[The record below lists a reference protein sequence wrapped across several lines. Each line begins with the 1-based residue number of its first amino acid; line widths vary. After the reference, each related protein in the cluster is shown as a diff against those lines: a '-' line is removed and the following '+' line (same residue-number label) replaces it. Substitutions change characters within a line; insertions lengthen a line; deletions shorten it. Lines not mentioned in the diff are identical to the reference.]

1 MQNQKSVWGL
11 PLRQQVISL
20 ALSGNCLWATLG
32 VSAGVIGAIAQTTPV
47 QAAILTQ
54 WQFNSTTNQLEIT
67 VPEGTQPRYFL
78 LAKPARIVLDL
89 PNTQMGSVPTEQ
101 TLSGPVQQIRVSQQQ
116 AGSTRIVMQ
125 LAPNV
130 VFAPGQVKLEQ
141 AGTGKAG
148 TRWVLRPLIAGSSTS
163 TPTVAAK
170 PAAPATV
177 ATKPQSAA
185 PTPPSV
191 QPSAPAASSTQRSQP
206 SPPAVT
212 NERSQPSPPAVTN
225 ERSQPT
231 SQPSPPAVTNERSQ
245 PTTPAAPRS
254 RITRNAADLLAPGDR
269 SFDNS
274 SAPSPESSPTIAA
287 PTAPSPLPSDL
298 LGPAPAP
305 SDTAIFSPRL
315 SPEVTTA
322 TPTPAPRP
330 TQSAPTRDRQSPVT
344 LAKPSAPPKS
354 PAPSTATQPTAQSAI
369 KPPLPAPSAQPN
381 RATSTA
387 IAPTPAVTPVS
398 KPLPE
403 PQPPAVPV
411 VAEPIETAPVAPVQP
426 EVKPTA
432 NLPRP
437 TPDLETAVL
446 PPANFRSQQSVTVSV
461 PPMNSTAG
469 SVQVPQL
476 GDRVP
481 TTTIN
486 TEPNPGLP
494 PAVFT
499 PQPSA
504 TVTVPSLSSPSI
516 QPAPTRAVTLESP
529 QLARTPNVDEAA
541 GRVIEFGQPLAAT
554 SSTPAAATP
563 PNLPTLESE
572 TDLPTETPS
581 VISARATA
589 PVTVPPL
596 PRSTANSSSTE
607 LDFQRPS
614 DLPSKSQPN
623 IEAESSN
630 LVAVGDGIV
639 LPTGTT
645 LQLQYSGTE
654 VLELRPG
661 APQQEVL
668 LLQTE
673 IRDRNGSIL
682 APNGAPVIG
691 RFETTSGGSR
701 FVAQAINLQGRNVP
715 LAAESALL
723 GGKLKVSQD
732 KVVRNSALGALAGA
746 LVGGLSG
753 EEVIGGAAAGA
764 AVTYLASPK
773 PAKLQPGQV
782 LQVRLTEVLRSP

>member
-1 MQNQKSVWGL
+1 MQNQKSVGKL

-32 VSAGVIGAIAQTTPV
+32 VSAGVIGAIAQIVPV

-54 WQFNSTTNQLEIT
+54 WQFNSTNNQLEIT

-148 TRWVLRPLIAGSSTS
+148 TRWVLRPLIAGNSTS
-163 TPTVAAK
+163 TPTVATK
-170 PAAPATV
+170 PAVP

-191 QPSAPAASSTQRSQP
+191 RPSAPAVSSTQ
-206 SPPAVT
+206 
-212 NERSQPSPPAVTN
+212 
-225 ERSQPT
+225 RSQPT
-231 SQPSPPAVTNERSQ
+231 SQPSVPSVEPNGRSQ
-245 PTTPAAPRS
+245 PAPPVSPPKS

-269 SFDNS
+269 SLDNL
-274 SAPSPESSPTIAA
+274 SAPSPEPSPAIATPTDATPPSSETLRPA
-287 PTAPSPLPSDL
+287 PTAT
-298 LGPAPAP
+298 
-305 SDTAIFSPRL
+305 SDTAVFSPRL
-315 SPEVTTA
+315 SPAVTDATPTTA
-322 TPTPAPRP
+322 TSAPTIQLP
-330 TQSAPTRDRQSPVT
+330 QSAPTRDRRASTTPAKTTTSAKPPAPSIAAQPRVQP
-344 LAKPSAPPKS
+344 AVKPSATP
-354 PAPSTATQPTAQSAI
+354 
-369 KPPLPAPSAQPN
+369 AQPN
-381 RATSTA
+381 VA
-387 IAPTPAVTPVS
+387 IAPAPPTTTAVSSSVA
-398 KPLPE
+398 E

-411 VAEPIETAPVAPVQP
+411 VEQPVETASVAPAQP
-426 EVKPTA
+426 EVKPTV
-432 NLPRP
+432 NLPQA

-446 PPANFRSQQSVTVSV
+446 PPANFRSQQPVTVSV
-461 PPMNSTAG
+461 PPMNGTAG
-469 SVQVPQL
+469 STQVSPA

-481 TTTIN
+481 TNATN
-486 TEPNPGLP
+486 MEAAPVLP
-494 PAVFT
+494 PAVFS

-516 QPAPTRAVTLESP
+516 QPAPNRPVTSESP
-529 QLARTPNVDEAA
+529 QPSRTPNVDEAV

-554 SSTPAAATP
+554 SSAPAAAVP
-563 PNLPTLESE
+563 PSLPTLEAG
-572 TDLPTETPS
+572 TT
-581 VISARATA
+581 
-589 PVTVPPL
+589 
-596 PRSTANSSSTE
+596 TE
-607 LDFQRPS
+607 LDFERSPNPQAN
-614 DLPSKSQPN
+614 LQPD
-623 IEAESSN
+623 SS

-639 LPTGTT
+639 LPSGTT
-645 LQLQYSGTE
+645 LQLQYSGAE
-654 VLELRPG
+654 VLELKSG

-682 APNGAPVIG
+682 APTGAAVIG

-701 FVAQAINLQGRNVP
+701 FIAQAISLLGRNVP

-723 GGKLKVSQD
+723 GGKLQVSQE
-732 KVVRNSALGALAGA
+732 KIVRNSALGALAGA
-746 LVGGLSG
+746 LVGGSG
-753 EEVIGGAAAGA
+753 EEVLGGAAAGA

>member
-32 VSAGVIGAIAQTTPV
+32 LSAGVIGAIAQIAPI

-54 WQFNSTTNQLEIT
+54 WQFNSAANQLEIT

-89 PNTQMGSVPTEQ
+89 PNTQMGSVATEQ

-148 TRWVLRPLIAGSSTS
+148 TRWVLRPLIAGNSTS

-177 ATKPQSAA
+177 VTKPQSAA
-185 PTPPSV
+185 PTPPST

-206 SPPAVT
+206 SLPAA
-212 NERSQPSPPAVTN
+212 PN

-231 SQPSPPAVTNERSQ
+231 LQPSPPVVTNERSQ
-245 PTTPAAPRS
+245 PTTPAAPPRS

-269 SFDNS
+269 SSDNS
-274 SAPSPESSPTIAA
+274 SAPSPESSPAIAA
-287 PTAPSPLPSDL
+287 PTAPSPQPSDL
-298 LGPAPAP
+298 LGPAPATP
-305 SDTAIFSPRL
+305 DTAIFSPRL

-322 TPTPAPRP
+322 TPTPRP
-330 TQSAPTRDRQSPVT
+330 TQSAPTRDRQSPAT
-344 LAKPSAPPKS
+344 PAKPSAPPKP
-354 PAPSTATQPTAQSAI
+354 PALSTAAQPIAQPAV
-369 KPPLPAPSAQPN
+369 KLPLPAPAAQPN

-403 PQPPAVPV
+403 PQPPAVLV
-411 VAEPIETAPVAPVQP
+411 VAEPVETAPVAPVQP
-426 EVKPTA
+426 EVKLTA

-446 PPANFRSQQSVTVSV
+446 PPANFREQQPVTVSV
-461 PPMNSTAG
+461 PPMNSTTA
-469 SVQVPQL
+469 STQVPQL

-481 TTTIN
+481 TTTTN
-486 TEPNPGLP
+486 TEPNSGLP

-504 TVTVPSLSSPSI
+504 TVTVPSLSSTPQS
-516 QPAPTRAVTLESP
+516 APTRTISINSP
-529 QLARTPNVDEAA
+529 KSPKTTDGDEVV

-554 SSTPAAATP
+554 SSAPAAALP
-563 PNLPTLESE
+563 PSLPTLEAGAE
-572 TDLPTETPS
+572 PLPVETPNA
-581 VISARATA
+581 VSARTTA

-596 PRSTANSSSTE
+596 TRPTTSTAPTE
-607 LDFQRPS
+607 LDFERP
-614 DLPSKSQPN
+614 PTPQAAQP
-623 IEAESSN
+623 ESSS
-630 LVAVGDGIV
+630 LVAVGSGIV

-682 APNGAPVIG
+682 APTGAPVIG

-701 FVAQAINLQGRNVP
+701 FVAQAISLQGRNVP

-723 GGKLKVSQD
+723 GGKLKVAQD

-782 LQVRLTEVLRSP
+782 IRVRLTEVLRSP

>member
-11 PLRQQVISL
+11 PLRQQLISL

-32 VSAGVIGAIAQTTPV
+32 VSAGLIGAIAQMAPV
-47 QAAILTQ
+47 QAAVLTQ
-54 WQFNSTTNQLEIT
+54 WQFNSTANQLEIT

-148 TRWVLRPLIAGSSTS
+148 TRWVLRPLIAGNSTS

-170 PAAPATV
+170 PAASATV

-206 SPPAVT
+206 T
-212 NERSQPSPPAVTN
+212 LQPSPPV
-225 ERSQPT
+225 
-231 SQPSPPAVTNERSQ
+231 VTNERSQ
-245 PTTPAAPRS
+245 PTTPAAPPRS

-274 SAPSPESSPTIAA
+274 SAPSPESSPAIAA
-287 PTAPSPLPSDL
+287 PTAPSPQPSNL

-322 TPTPAPRP
+322 TPTPTPRP

-344 LAKPSAPPKS
+344 PAKPSAPPKS
-354 PAPSTATQPTAQSAI
+354 PAPSTAAQPTAQSAV

-387 IAPTPAVTPVS
+387 IAPTPVVTPVS

-411 VAEPIETAPVAPVQP
+411 VAEPVETAPVAPVQP

-461 PPMNSTAG
+461 PPMNSTTA
-469 SVQVPQL
+469 STQVPPS
-476 GDRVP
+476 GDRVS
-481 TTTIN
+481 TDATN
-486 TEPNPGLP
+486 TEAVPGLP

-504 TVTVPSLSSPSI
+504 TVTVPSLSSTPQS
-516 QPAPTRAVTLESP
+516 APTRTISVDASKP
-529 QLARTPNVDEAA
+529 PRTTDGDEVV

-554 SSTPAAATP
+554 SSAPAAALP
-563 PNLPTLESE
+563 PSLPTLEAGAE
-572 TDLPTETPS
+572 PLPVETPNA
-581 VISARATA
+581 VSARTTT

-596 PRSTANSSSTE
+596 TRSTTSAAPTE
-607 LDFQRPS
+607 LDFERP
-614 DLPSKSQPN
+614 PTPQAAQPEN
-623 IEAESSN
+623 SS
-630 LVAVGDGIV
+630 LVAVGSGIV

-654 VLELRPG
+654 ALELKPG

-682 APNGAPVIG
+682 APTGAPVIG

-723 GGKLKVSQD
+723 GGKLKVAQD

>member
-32 VSAGVIGAIAQTTPV
+32 VSAGVIGAIAQIAPV
-47 QAAILTQ
+47 QAAVLTQ
-54 WQFNSTTNQLEIT
+54 WQFNSAANQLEIT

-89 PNTQMGSVPTEQ
+89 PNTQIGSVPTEQ

-141 AGTGKAG
+141 AGSGKAG
-148 TRWVLRPLIAGSSTS
+148 TRWVLRPLISGNSTS

-170 PAAPATV
+170 PAASATG
-177 ATKPQSAA
+177 ATKPQSTV

-212 NERSQPSPPAVTN
+212 NERSQP
-225 ERSQPT
+225 
-231 SQPSPPAVTNERSQ
+231 
-245 PTTPAAPRS
+245 TTPAPLRS

-274 SAPSPESSPTIAA
+274 SAPSPEPSPAIAA
-287 PTAPSPLPSDL
+287 PTAPSPQPSDL
-298 LGPAPAP
+298 LGPAPATP
-305 SDTAIFSPRL
+305 DTAIFSPRL
-315 SPEVTTA
+315 SPEVTPA
-322 TPTPAPRP
+322 TPTPTPRP
-330 TQSAPTRDRQSPVT
+330 TQSAPTRDRPAPT
-344 LAKPSAPPKS
+344 TPAKPSAPPKS
-354 PAPSTATQPTAQSAI
+354 PAPSTAAQPTAQPVV
-369 KPPLPAPSAQPN
+369 KPPLPTPSAQPN

-411 VAEPIETAPVAPVQP
+411 VAEPVETAPVAPVQS
-426 EVKPTA
+426 EVKPTT
-432 NLPRP
+432 NLPQP
-437 TPDLETAVL
+437 TPELETAVL

-461 PPMNSTAG
+461 PPMNSTTA
-469 SVQVPQL
+469 STQVPQL
-476 GDRVP
+476 GDRAP
-481 TTTIN
+481 TTTTN

-581 VISARATA
+581 AISARATA

-682 APNGAPVIG
+682 APTGAPVIG

-701 FVAQAINLQGRNVP
+701 FVAQAISLQGRNVP

-723 GGKLKVSQD
+723 GGKLKVAQD

-782 LQVRLTEVLRSP
+782 IRVRLTEVLRSP